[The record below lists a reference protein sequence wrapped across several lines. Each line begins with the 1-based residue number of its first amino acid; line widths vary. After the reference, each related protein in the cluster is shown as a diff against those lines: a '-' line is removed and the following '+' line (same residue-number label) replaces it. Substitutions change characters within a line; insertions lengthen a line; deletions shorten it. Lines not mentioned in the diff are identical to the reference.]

1 MSAAVSMPTG
11 EGLSTSGNV
20 MGQPVLA
27 LRGVTKRYGG
37 AVAIDAVDFEVLAG
51 EIHALLG
58 ENGAGKSTLAKIV
71 SGATS
76 RDTGEMFFNGIET
89 QFASPA
95 DASAAGVAMVYQETS
110 LVDSM
115 TVSQN
120 LFLGFEKPFN
130 RLAPLNIQAREL
142 LESHNFHIDPTASVG
157 MLGAAQ
163 KQMVEIARAVHRSAR
178 LVIFDEPTAS
188 VTPEEKQQL
197 FLSMEQLKKRGVGIV
212 FITHNLEEALQ
223 NADRI
228 TVMRDGVVQA
238 TKPATELTRNDIVR
252 MMVGRDVEYSR
263 HPPSREPDPRPALEI
278 DNLTLGN
285 IVRNMS
291 FSAFPGQIVGI
302 AGLVGAGRTETAM
315 VAFGA
320 LKRRRLRG
328 GEIRLNGVPVR
339 YRTPR
344 QAIRAGIAYVTE
356 DRKASG
362 FFSDLTI
369 YDNIHLGYLA
379 AQPKLPV
386 LATSSQRDAIA
397 SKIVERFRIRTL
409 KPAKAKLVE
418 LSGGN
423 QQKVVLAKSLTREPL
438 VAIFDEPTRGVDVG
452 AIEEIHSTIREYAD
466 AGVAVIVI
474 SSYLPEILALSD
486 RILVAR
492 GGRVVA
498 EFSADEASEEKIMF
512 AAVH

>member
-1 MSAAVSMPTG
+1 MNAGPATMTKSSVQ
-11 EGLSTSGNV
+11 SGTE
-20 MGQPVLA
+20 PVLRMRA
-27 LRGVTKRYGG
+27 VTKRYGG
-37 AVAIDAVDFEVLAG
+37 ALAVDGVDYDVYPG

-58 ENGAGKSTLAKIV
+58 ENGAGKSTVAKII

-76 RDTGEMFFNGIET
+76 ADSGEVTFDGSIVTFVN
-89 QFASPA
+89 PA
-95 DASAAGVAMVYQETS
+95 AASAAGVAMVYQETS
-110 LVDSM
+110 LVDTM

-130 RLAPLNIQAREL
+130 RLTPLNIKARQL
-142 LESHNFHIDPTASVG
+142 LEAHNFHIDPAASVG
-157 MLGAAQ
+157 SLGAAQ
-163 KQMVEIARAVHRSAR
+163 KQMVEIARAVHRESK
-178 LVIFDEPTAS
+178 LVVFDEPTAS

-197 FLSMEQLKKRGVGIV
+197 FLSMEQLKREGVGIV
-212 FITHNLEEALQ
+212 FITHNLEEALE

-238 TKPATELTRNDIVR
+238 TEPRANMTREKIVR

-263 HPPSREPDPRPALEI
+263 RPPNRQPDAKPALEI

-291 FSAFPGQIVGI
+291 FSVYPGQIVGI

-328 GEIRLNGVPVR
+328 GEIRLHGEPVR
-339 YRTPR
+339 FRTPR

-362 FFSDLTI
+362 FFSDLSI
-369 YDNIHLGYLA
+369 YDNIHLGYLS
-379 AQPKLPV
+379 AQPKLPPFV
-386 LATSSQRDAIA
+386 TSAQRNAIA
-397 SKIVERFRIRTL
+397 SKLVERFGVRTL
-409 KPAKAKLVE
+409 NPAKAKLVE

-423 QQKVVLAKSLTREPL
+423 QQKVVLAKSLTREPV

-452 AIEEIHSTIREYAD
+452 AIEEIHATIREYAD
-466 AGVAVIVI
+466 AGVAVVVI
-474 SSYLPEILALSD
+474 SSYLPEILALAD
-486 RILVAR
+486 RVLVAR

-498 EFSADEASEEKIMF
+498 EFSSDEATEEKIMF

>member
-1 MSAAVSMPTG
+1 MNAGEHMTTSTKTSEPGPLVLSITG
-11 EGLSTSGNV
+11 
-20 MGQPVLA
+20 A
-27 LRGVTKRYGG
+27 TKRYGG
-37 AVAIDAVDFEVLAG
+37 ALAIDSVNFDVHAG

-58 ENGAGKSTLAKIV
+58 ENGAGKSTLAKII

-76 RDTGEMFFNGIET
+76 ADSGEVLFAGEPVA
-89 QFASPA
+89 FASPA
-95 DASAAGVAMVYQETS
+95 EASAAGIAMVYQETS
-110 LVDSM
+110 LVDTM

-130 RLAPLNIQAREL
+130 RLTPLNIKARGL
-142 LESHNFHIDPTASVG
+142 LESHNFHIDPAASVG
-157 MLGAAQ
+157 SLGAAQ
-163 KQMVEIARAVHRSAR
+163 KQMVEIARAVHRESK

-197 FLSMEQLKKRGVGIV
+197 FLSMEQLKNEGVGII
-212 FITHNLEEALQ
+212 FITHNLEEALE

-228 TVMRDGVVQA
+228 TVMRDGVVQS
-238 TKPATELTRNDIVR
+238 TEPASSLTREKIVR
-252 MMVGRDVEYSR
+252 MMVGRDVEYAR
-263 HPPSREPDPRPALEI
+263 RPANRQPDVKPALEI

-291 FSAFPGQIVGI
+291 FSVYPGQIVGI

-328 GEIRLNGVPVR
+328 GEIRLHGKPVR
-339 YRTPR
+339 FRTPR
-344 QAIRAGIAYVTE
+344 QAIQAGIAYVTE

-369 YDNIHLGYLA
+369 YDNIHLGYLSA
-379 AQPKLPV
+379 LPKLQPIV
-386 LATSSQRDAIA
+386 TTAQRNEVA
-397 SKIVERFRIRTL
+397 SKLVERFRIRTL
-409 KPAKAKLVE
+409 NPEKAKLVE

-423 QQKVVLAKSLTREPL
+423 QQKVVLAKSLTRQPV

-466 AGVAVIVI
+466 AGVAVVVI
-474 SSYLPEILALSD
+474 SSYLPEILALAD
-486 RILVAR
+486 RVLVAR

-498 EFSADEASEEKIMF
+498 EFSSDEATEEKIMF